1 MDWPKLEFFLLTL
14 EFWYFFQFPHGKLS
28 FLFISRADMTLTFDA
43 SPNSSQYS
51 FYPSRILLPE
61 IVLPFGMPPVY
72 IFNIYNSIEL
82 VDHGPE
88 TK

>member
-1 MDWPKLEFFLLTL
+1 
-14 EFWYFFQFPHGKLS
+14 
-28 FLFISRADMTLTFDA
+28 MTLTFDS

-51 FYPSRILLPE
+51 FYPSRILLTE

-72 IFNIYNSIEL
+72 LFNIYNLIEL

-88 TK
+88 TKYGVVPFYYTMNRIPPS